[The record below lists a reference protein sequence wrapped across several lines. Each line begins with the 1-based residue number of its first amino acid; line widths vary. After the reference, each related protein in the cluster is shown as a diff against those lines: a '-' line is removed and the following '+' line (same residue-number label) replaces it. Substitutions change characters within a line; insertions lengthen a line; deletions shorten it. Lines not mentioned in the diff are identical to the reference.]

1 MATQKKTARKSAA
14 PQKGR
19 GESFPSVA
27 ELLLEIGVE
36 ELPYQ
41 FIVPALTALKE
52 SAERLCHDQRLSF
65 QSIRTMGTPRRLTIV
80 VDGLAAKQTSI
91 TKEAMGPSKAVAF
104 DQTGQPMRAALG
116 FAAGQGVAV
125 QELQTRQTP
134 KGEYLFAVKH
144 EAGRPAAT
152 VLTETLPSLVSDL
165 AFPKSMKWNE
175 TGVRFARPV
184 RWVLALLGGKV
195 LPIEAAGIKASN
207 QTKGHRVLGGGKWV
221 TVRDASSYIKTLER
235 QGVIVDPQR
244 RKQLIEE
251 QIASICQK
259 TGFQLNKDESL
270 LDQAVYSTEQ
280 PISLIGSLKETYLD
294 VPEEILMTSMKEH
307 QGFFSLRQKKTG
319 KLAAHFIA
327 VANNPAKNMSLI
339 REGNE
344 RVLAARLADAAFF
357 FTEDQKVT
365 LEERAKKLSGVTF
378 HQKLG
383 TMAQKQER
391 VSELAGALA
400 TVLGLSSESVSFCV
414 GAARL
419 CKADLVSGIV
429 GEFPELQGVMGGY
442 YAEHDGLAQPVCKA
456 IRDQY
461 TPRGMDGALPETIEG
476 KVLGLA
482 DRLDTIVAFFSAG
495 IIPKG
500 SEDPFALRRHAL
512 SVVRILLEG
521 DVRVD
526 LRTAIEQAAACVK
539 TRVSVP
545 PSALEQSFE
554 FVLDRFRFYMSAT
567 ERLRDDVIQAVTN
580 FPGYEAQGCDVIDVA
595 ARLRV
600 LHKTASLPE
609 FDPLMIGF
617 NRANNI
623 LKKEGVK
630 TAELGSVD
638 PALFR
643 DEAEREL
650 YATLESLTQTYET
663 MLAERRYQ
671 DAVHALV
678 QLKLPIDHF
687 FETVMVNVD
696 EAALR
701 ANRHS
706 LLTTVVDTFF
716 RKFADFSKIAV
727 QGR

>member
-1 MATQKKTARKSAA
+1 MATQKKTARRSAA
-14 PQKGR
+14 PQKGKR
-19 GESFPSVA
+19 ASAPPVA

-41 FIVPALTALKE
+41 FIVPALASFKE
-52 SAERLCHDQRLSF
+52 SAERLFNDQRLTFESV
-65 QSIRTMGTPRRLTIV
+65 RTMGTPRRLTVV
-80 VDGLAAKQTSI
+80 VDGLAARQTSM
-91 TKEAMGPSKAVAF
+91 TKETIGPSKAVAF
-104 DQTGQPMRAALG
+104 DQTGQPTRAALG
-116 FAAGQGVAV
+116 FAASQGVAV
-125 QELQTRQTP
+125 QDLQLRQTP

-144 EAGRPAAT
+144 EAGRPAAA
-152 VLTETLPSLVSDL
+152 VLTETLPSLVSGL

-175 TGVRFARPV
+175 SGVRFARPV

-195 LPIEAAGIKASN
+195 LPVEAAGIKASN

-221 TVRDASSYIKTLER
+221 AVRDAASYVSILER

-244 RKQLIEE
+244 RRKLIEE
-251 QIASICQK
+251 QIAAICRK

-280 PISLIGSLKETYLD
+280 PISLIGSFKETYLE

-319 KLAAHFIA
+319 RLAAQFIA

-344 RVLAARLADAAFF
+344 RVLAARLADATFF
-357 FTEDQKVT
+357 FTEDRKVT

-391 VSELAGALA
+391 VSELAEALA
-400 TVLGLSSESVSFCV
+400 TDLALSPESVSFCM
-414 GAARL
+414 AAGRL

-429 GEFPELQGVMGGY
+429 GEFPELQGLMGGY
-442 YAEHDGLAQPVCKA
+442 YAVHDGLAQPVCRA

-461 TPRGMDGALPETIEG
+461 SPRGMDGALPDTIEG

-482 DRLDTIVAFFSAG
+482 DRLDTIVAFFCAG

-500 SEDPFALRRHAL
+500 SEDPFALRRQAL

-521 DVRVD
+521 EVRLD
-526 LRTAIEQAAACVK
+526 LRTAIEKAAACVK

-545 PSALEQSFE
+545 PSAVAQSFE
-554 FVLDRFRFYMSAT
+554 FVLDRFRFYMGTT
-567 ERLRDDVIQAVTN
+567 EQLRDDVIEAVTN
-580 FPGYEAQGCDVIDVA
+580 FAGYETTGCDLIDVA
-595 ARLRV
+595 ARSRV
-600 LHKTASLPE
+600 LHKTAFLPE

-630 TAELGSVD
+630 TAELGPVD
-638 PALFR
+638 PALLR
-643 DEAEREL
+643 DDAEREL
-650 YATLESLTQTYET
+650 CITLESIAQTYGT

-671 DAVHALV
+671 DALRALV
-678 QLKLPIDHF
+678 QLKLPIDRF

-696 EAALR
+696 EPALR
-701 ANRHS
+701 TNRLS
-706 LLTTVVDTFF
+706 LLTDVVDKFF
-716 RKFADFSKIAV
+716 RKFADFSKIVV